1 MNARV
6 LLIWPD
12 SLNEVLGWG
21 DLGAIAEPLAL
32 EYLGSALRAA
42 GHEARILDL
51 RLRRDDLARTLAE
64 YRPHLVGV
72 TAFSMHVSRAIG
84 ICTEVKAFDPA
95 IATIVGGHHAT
106 FLPDDFFKDAV
117 DLVVSGD
124 GTEAIVAAAAE
135 AAGGAP
141 AYGDGVHRHDPNGR
155 FTVTG
160 ARTRLLSRAEL
171 DELPVPDRSLTEADR
186 ARYFIDWMRP
196 IALLR
201 TSVGCPYRC
210 SFCSVWRVFE
220 GHYHLRSI
228 DRVVA
233 ELLAVEEENVFLI
246 DDEAFINGKRML
258 ALADA
263 IRAAGIEKHYFTYCR
278 IDTLLRNRDAVAAW
292 RDIGLSRLFIG
303 IDAISWKD
311 LDEYNKK
318 CSIDEIERGLEVAR
332 ELGVGVFAQF
342 VVNTD
347 YRPDDFKTLERFI
360 ERSGV
365 EYPSFT
371 VLTPLPGTE
380 MLANFDSVTERQEN
394 GRPNWDLFDC
404 QNAVTETRLPRAD
417 FRMRYRNLYR
427 VFKGA
432 YSQYR
437 EHVVAV
443 HEDLAEGDA
452 LSRPVSQT
460 VRLGAEQMD
469 KASVL

>member
-1 MNARV
+1 VGARV
-6 LLIWPD
+6 LLIWPN

-32 EYLGSALRAA
+32 EYLGAALRAA

-51 RLRRDDLARTLAE
+51 RLHRDDLETTLAE
-64 YRPHLVGV
+64 YRPDLVGV
-72 TAFSMHVSRAIG
+72 TAFSMHVRRAIA
-84 ICTEVKAFDPA
+84 ICAEVKAFDPA
-95 IATIVGGHHAT
+95 ISTIVGGHHAT
-106 FLPDDFFKDAV
+106 FLPDDFFEDV
-117 DLVVSGD
+117 IDLVVSGD

-135 AAGGAP
+135 VAGGKP
-141 AYGDGVHRHDPNGR
+141 AHGDGIHRRGADGC
-155 FTVTG
+155 FVATG
-160 ARTRLLSRAEL
+160 ARSRLLSREEL
-171 DELPVPDRSLTEADR
+171 DALAAPDRTLTEADR
-186 ARYFIDWMRP
+186 GRYFIDWMRP

-228 DRVVA
+228 DKVVA
-233 ELLAVEEENVFLI
+233 ELSTVSEENVFLI

-263 IRAAGIEKHYFTYCR
+263 IRAAGIRKRYFTYCR

-292 RDIGLSRLFIG
+292 RDIGLERLFIG

-318 CSIDEIERGLEVAR
+318 CSIDEIERGLETAR

-347 YRPDDFKTLERFI
+347 YGPEDFKTLERFI

-365 EYPSFT
+365 SYPSFT

-380 MLANFDSVTERQEN
+380 MLASFDSVIERQEN
-394 GRPNWDLFDC
+394 NRPNWDLFDC
-404 QNAVTETRLPRAD
+404 QNAVTETRLPRSE
-417 FRMRYRNLYR
+417 FRQRYRNLYR

-443 HEDLAEGDA
+443 REDLGEHGGP
-452 LSRPVSQT
+452 SRPVSQAI
-460 VRLGAEQMD
+460 RLGSGQID

>member
-1 MNARV
+1 MGARV

-32 EYLGSALRAA
+32 EYLGGALRSA
-42 GHEARILDL
+42 GHEARVLDL
-51 RLRRDDLARTLAE
+51 RLHRDDLARTLADF
-64 YRPHLVGV
+64 RPHLVGV
-72 TAFSMHVSRAIG
+72 TAFSMHVRRALA
-84 ICTEVKAFDPA
+84 ICAEVKAFDPV

-106 FLPDDFFKDAV
+106 FLPDDFFEPAV

-124 GTEAIVAAAAE
+124 GSEAIVAAADE
-135 AAGGAP
+135 AAGRAR
-141 AYGDGVHRHDPNGR
+141 ASGDGIYRRGADGR
-155 FTVTG
+155 FAATG
-160 ARTRLLSRAEL
+160 SRTRLLSREEL
-171 DELPVPDRSLTEADR
+171 DTLPVPDRALTAADR

-228 DRVVA
+228 DKV
-233 ELLAVEEENVFLI
+233 VEELGTIPEQNIFLI

-258 ALADA
+258 ALADS
-263 IRAAGIEKHYFTYCR
+263 IRTAGIRKRYFTYCR

-292 RDIGLSRLFIG
+292 RDIGLDRLFIG

-318 CSIDEIERGLEVAR
+318 CSIEEIERGLEVAR
-332 ELGVGVFAQF
+332 DLGVGVFAQF

-347 YRPDDFKTLERFI
+347 YAPDDFKTLERFV
-360 ERSGV
+360 ERSGID
-365 EYPSFT
+365 YPSFT
-371 VLTPLPGTE
+371 VLTPLPGTD
-380 MLANFDSVTERQEN
+380 MLGNFDSVTERQEN

-404 QNAVTETRLPRAD
+404 QNAVTATRLPRAD
-417 FRMRYRNLYR
+417 FRKRYRNLYR

-443 HEDLAEGDA
+443 REELADSDA
-452 LSRPVSQT
+452 LARPVSQA
-460 VRLGAEQMD
+460 VRLGGQRRD